1 MKKLENMINTT
12 LGSIVI
18 LLFLLGSVE
27 EVIIPVVATLV
38 TLLFISVS
46 ALVFLLQA
54 KKRYMANKA
63 DKAIEG
69 MMLAAKRKT
78 SSAA

>member
-1 MKKLENMINTT
+1 MRKLENMINMA
-12 LGSIVI
+12 LGSTFI

-54 KKRYMANKA
+54 KRRYMANKA